1 MNNKFEIQDILVAVD
16 EILNNEKTSTKKKFN
31 NRKDEALLLSDE
43 IKFKKYNSLNS
54 KLKKIKMTFLR
65 KQKKLY

>member
-16 EILNNEKTSTKKKFN
+16 EILNNKKTSTKKKLN

-43 IKFKKYNSLNS
+43 VKTKKNKDDIPLDTEKIILEAEKF
-54 KLKKIKMTFLR
+54 LKK
-65 KQKKLY
+65 

>member
-16 EILNNEKTSTKKKFN
+16 EILNNKKKSTKKKFN

-43 IKFKKYNSLNS
+43 VKTKKNKDDIPSDTEKIILEAEKF
-54 KLKKIKMTFLR
+54 LKK
-65 KQKKLY
+65 

>member
-16 EILNNEKTSTKKKFN
+16 EILNNKKTSTKKNFN

-43 IKFKKYNSLNS
+43 VKIKKNKDDIPSDTEKIILEAEKF
-54 KLKKIKMTFLR
+54 LKK
-65 KQKKLY
+65 